1 MTQSEKLSDIVALGK
16 CKVNGTQKPNIAFVL
31 LLQNLSQGQ

>member
-1 MTQSEKLSDIVALGK
+1 MTQSEKLSDLLALGK
-16 CKVNGTQKPNIAFVL
+16 CEGNGTQKPNIAFTL